1 MYSCVQQR
9 VVILARKNRVYS
21 DPSPTKVTTRKM
33 TDEFEL
39 ERTAITPEA
48 KLYQDLELDSIDAVD
63 LMVKMKEFI
72 PGKIDPESFKKAVTV
87 QDVVDI
93 LYPLVQKP

>member
-1 MYSCVQQR
+1 MTR
-9 VVILARKNRVYS
+9 EDILQKIQ
-21 DPSPTKVTTRKM
+21 DILTE
-33 TDEFEL
+33 EFEI
-39 ERTAITPEA
+39 EKSAVVPEA

-63 LMVKMKEFI
+63 LLVKMKGLI

-93 LYPLVQKP
+93 LYPLIQKT